1 MPQGGDLGLFQELRR
16 RKVTRVAAVYVVTG
30 WLLVQIIDVIG
41 EPLRLP
47 DWFPVVVVV
56 LVGIGFPLALI
67 LAWAFEM
74 TPQGVRRATVDT
86 TDAVVPPGQSPIDYV
101 IAALLVAAIGWMVY
115 TSQGSDPQTAEAVAP
130 EASVEVEAQARSPSQ
145 TEGLHNSIAVLP
157 FDNLSPDPDNA
168 YFAAGIHEEV
178 LNQLAKI
185 NDLSVI
191 ARTSVMQYAG
201 IHRPIVEIANEL
213 KVNTVMEGSVRF
225 AGNRVRITAQLIDAT
240 SGAHLWSE
248 AFEGDLEDIFGIQL
262 AIATRIAE
270 ALEAEF
276 SPAERQR
283 VGNRTTDS
291 PEAYAHYLRAVSS
304 YGSFRP
310 TDPVHEALD
319 AALALDP
326 DFDTALAFKAFVYG
340 VEGTTPEL
348 VNVPAYSAET
358 VRRSLALADDY
369 ARRALALNL
378 EEGRAFHAMSLVHYG
393 RREWQAALE
402 SAERAYAL
410 SPNDYLI
417 AFWMGRLRALAGDE
431 EEGIALQRRALE
443 LNPNDMLAVWAL
455 GVTYQELGRW
465 QESLDQFRV
474 VAAIAPDIDRAQV
487 GLAVSSYFA
496 GDLQTT
502 RDIAAR
508 SESQDSITSL
518 IASAGL
524 YSLLGDAKAV
534 RRVFDLVVAHPQYD
548 TLNVGLMFGLYSAI
562 KDGERAI
569 GYLERMVDG
578 NFPGYVVILHFDPD
592 DYRFDAV
599 RSQPKFEELVQR
611 MAKPVDG

>member
-1 MPQGGDLGLFQELRR
+1 LGFFNELRR
-16 RKVTRVAAVYVVTG
+16 RKVTRVAAVYVVTA
-30 WLLVQIIDVIG
+30 WVLLQVVDVVSD
-41 EPLRLP
+41 PLHLP
-47 DWFPVVVVV
+47 DWFATTIAVT
-56 LVGIGFPLALI
+56 LIIGFPLAVL
-67 LAWAFEM
+67 LAWAFEL
-74 TPQGVRRATVDT
+74 TPDGVRRASAHDGA
-86 TDAVVPPGQSPIDYV
+86 DVVPPGQSRIDY
-101 IAALLVAAIGWMVY
+101 ALMGLLVVTMGWMVY
-115 TSQGSDPQTAEAVAP
+115 TSQGSEPQQPGAVAP
-130 EASVEVEAQARSPSQ
+130 AASVKVEAQAPAPNK
-145 TEGLHNSIAVLP
+145 TEGLQNSIAVLP

-201 IHRPIVEIANEL
+201 VHRPIAEIADEL
-213 KVNTVMEGSVRF
+213 NVSTVMEGSVRY

-240 SGAHLWSE
+240 TGAHLWSE
-248 AFEGDLEDIFGIQL
+248 AFEDDLEDIFGIQL
-262 AIATRIAE
+262 AIATRIAD

-276 SPAERQR
+276 SPAEQQR

-310 TDPVHEALD
+310 SQPVHAALD

-326 DFDTALAFKAFVYG
+326 EFDTALAFKAFVYG

-348 VNVPAYSAET
+348 VNVPAYNAET
-358 VRRSLALADDY
+358 VRRARALADDY
-369 ARRALALNL
+369 ARRALALNP
-378 EEGRAFHAMSLVHYG
+378 EEGRAFHAMSLAQFG

-402 SAERAYAL
+402 SAERAYTL

-417 AFWMGRLRALAGDE
+417 AFWMGRLLALAGDE

-443 LNPNDMLAVWAL
+443 LNPNDMFAVWAL
-455 GVTYQELGRW
+455 GVTYEELGRW
-465 QESLDQFRV
+465 QESLDQYRI
-474 VAAIAPDIDRAQV
+474 VAAVAPDVIQAQG
-487 GLAVSSYFA
+487 GLALSSYFS

-508 SESQDSITSL
+508 FESQGDSLDSL

-524 YSLLGDAKAV
+524 YGRLLGDAKAA
-534 RRVFDLVVAHPQYD
+534 RRVFDLAVAHPQYD
-548 TLNVGLMFGLYSAI
+548 TLNAGLKFGLYSAV

-578 NFPGYVVILHFDPD
+578 NFPGYVILLHFRPD
-592 DYRFDAV
+592 ALMFDAV
-599 RSQPKFEELVQR
+599 RSHPKFDELVQR

>member
-1 MPQGGDLGLFQELRR
+1 
-16 RKVTRVAAVYVVTG
+16 VVTA
-30 WLLVQIIDVIG
+30 WLLLQVVDVVAD
-41 EPLRLP
+41 PLRLP
-47 DWFPVVVVV
+47 DWFATVTVV
-56 LVGIGFPLALI
+56 LLSMGLPLALV
-67 LAWAFEM
+67 LAWAFEL
-74 TPQGVRRATVDT
+74 TPDGVRRASPQDG
-86 TDAVVPPGQSPIDYV
+86 AVAPPPGQSRIDYV
-101 IAALLVAAIGWMVY
+101 IIGLLVIAVGVMIYGPQRADKGEIQPAA
-115 TSQGSDPQTAEAVAP
+115 TEPATTLEPQP
-130 EASVEVEAQARSPSQ
+130 EEPLEPQA
-145 TEGLHNSIAVLP
+145 LHNSIAVLP

-201 IHRPIVEIANEL
+201 VHRPIAEIAREL
-213 KVNTVMEGSVRF
+213 NVRTVMEGSVRY

-248 AFEGDLEDIFGIQL
+248 AFEDDLEDIFGIQL

-304 YGSFRP
+304 YGSFRASQ
-310 TDPVHEALD
+310 PVHEALD

-326 DFDTALAFKAFVYG
+326 EFDTALALKAFVYG
-340 VEGTTPEL
+340 AEGTAPEL
-348 VNVPAYSAET
+348 VNVPAYNAET
-358 VRRSLALADDY
+358 VRRARALADDY
-369 ARRALALNL
+369 ARRALALNP
-378 EEGRAFHAMSLVHYG
+378 EEGRAFHAMSLAQFG

-417 AFWMGRLRALAGDE
+417 AFWMGRLLALAGDE

-443 LNPNDMLAVWAL
+443 LNPNDMAAVWAL

-465 QESLDQFRV
+465 QESLEQFRV
-474 VAAIAPDIDRAQV
+474 VAAVAPDVEQAQG
-487 GLAVSSYFA
+487 GLAESSFFA

-508 SESQDSITSL
+508 FESQGDNLVRL
-518 IASAGL
+518 IGSAAL
-524 YSLLGDAKAV
+524 YSLLGDAKAA

-548 TLNVGLMFGLYSAI
+548 TLNAGLKFLLYSAV

-592 DYRFDAV
+592 AYMFDAV
-599 RSQPKFEELVQR
+599 RSHPKFDELLER
-611 MAKPVDG
+611 MAKPVNG